1 MLFSCC
7 NSVPDML
14 FIIEEPPF
22 KRDFMNIS
30 SIITAGVMVCCTLAT
45 TNCNDKREAEAAKY
59 ANLIVRETLATTDE
73 STGVVLSPE
82 QKLAVACA
90 YNNAEAVRTLL
101 QQGVNPNAMVET
113 IVPGQTPEDLQQRSI
128 LFHAMNHWTLSTETM
143 EIMIT
148 AGAVPTDELLFHA
161 ISNRNDEWVE
171 LLLRYGAN
179 PNARHSLLEEH
190 APEHALLEA
199 AYASDRGE
207 SKAVERMV
215 MHLLNYGADA
225 HVRTTGGNTAL
236 HAAVSNAESAR
247 LIKALLDKGVD
258 INATNNK
265 GETPLMV
272 AAGNKNHSLYRL
284 LLKHGANP
292 ALRNN
297 RGQTAADILHYTP
310 PADYERLSE
319 LAYPVH
325 YNEEEA
331 TRLLAAGGLDINR
344 DYGKGTLLQ
353 RAIAYGYEN
362 VEMLKL
368 LLKHGAKTEFDNG
381 KPSALHIAVYY
392 RENFEIAH
400 ILLEHGASTEGVKL
414 SDLIFTVKTEADLNT
429 AIQRWVS
436 ISEIKTEHVL
446 HLAKNT
452 HPELL
457 KKLLQQ
463 GLSIAPQDTT
473 IMAAA
478 QTCFYEEDNLLQITE
493 LLQMLYDA
501 GADPNAADKNGKTAL
516 MSLRANRHSDL
527 LPKLVSLGADLNR
540 QDVAGN
546 TALHYLAIQMADCV
560 SEDGVRMAKEMIRYG
575 ANPHIKNKRGETPRD
590 TAIRHHKAY
599 HLFSLL
605 HQAHSLKYDTP
616 WLDKNGKPH
625 VLNPEEYLLLLE
637 AFAESPAT
645 TAPTP

>member
-1 MLFSCC
+1 
-7 NSVPDML
+7 
-14 FIIEEPPF
+14 
-22 KRDFMNIS
+22 MNLTS
-30 SIITAGVMVCCTLAT
+30 LITAGMLVCSTLAT

-82 QKLAVACA
+82 QKLVVACA

-113 IVPGQTPEDLQQRSI
+113 IVPGKTPGDLQQRSI
-128 LFHAMNHWTLSTETM
+128 LHHAMAHWSISPETM
-143 EIMIT
+143 EIMIK
-148 AGAVPTDELLFHA
+148 AGAIPTDELLFQA
-161 ISNRNDEWVE
+161 IASRKDEWVE
-171 LLLRYGAN
+171 ILLRYGAN

-199 AYASDRGE
+199 AYTSDRSE

-247 LIKALLDKGVD
+247 LIKALLDKGLD

-292 ALRNN
+292 DLRNQ
-297 RGQTAADILHYTP
+297 RGQTAEEILHYTP
-310 PADYERLSE
+310 PADYERLLK

-331 TRLLAAGGLDINR
+331 TRLLTAGGLDINR
-344 DYGKGTLLQ
+344 DYGEGILLQ

-381 KPSALHIAVYY
+381 EPSALHIAVYY

-414 SDLIFTVKTEADLNT
+414 SDLIFTVKTEADLD
-429 AIQRWVS
+429 AVIQKWVP

-446 HLAKNT
+446 HLAKNRN
-452 HPELL
+452 PDIL

-463 GLSIAPQDTT
+463 GLRIAPKDTT

-478 QTCFYEEDNLLQITE
+478 QGENNAE

-501 GADPNAADKNGKTAL
+501 GADPNATDKNGKTAL
-516 MSLRANRHSDL
+516 MSLYANMHSDL
-527 LPKLVSLGADLNR
+527 LPKLVSLGADLNQ

-575 ANPHIKNKRGETPRD
+575 ANPHIKNRRGETPRD
-590 TAIRHHKAY
+590 TAIRHYKAY

-625 VLNPEEYLLLLE
+625 VMNPEEYLLLLE

>member
-1 MLFSCC
+1 
-7 NSVPDML
+7 
-14 FIIEEPPF
+14 
-22 KRDFMNIS
+22 MNLT
-30 SIITAGVMVCCTLAT
+30 SIITAGMLVCSTLAT

-59 ANLIVRETLATTDE
+59 ANIIVRETLAATDE
-73 STGVVLSPE
+73 SAGVVLSPE
-82 QKLAVACA
+82 QKLVVACA

-113 IVPGQTPEDLQQRSI
+113 INPVKTPGDLQQRSI

-143 EIMIT
+143 EVMLK

-161 ISNRNDEWVE
+161 ISHRNDEWVE
-171 LLLRYGAN
+171 ILLRYGAN
-179 PNARHSLLEEH
+179 PNARYSLLEEQE
-190 APEHALLEA
+190 PEHALLEA
-199 AYASDRGE
+199 AYASNRSE

-247 LIKALLDKGVD
+247 LIKALLDKGLD

-292 ALRNN
+292 ALRNQ
-297 RGQTAADILHYTP
+297 RGQTAEEILHYTP
-310 PADYERLSE
+310 PADYERLLE

-331 TRLLAAGGLDINR
+331 TRLLTAGGLDINR
-344 DYGKGTLLQ
+344 DYGEGILLQ

-381 KPSALHIAVYY
+381 EPSALHIAVYY
-392 RENFEIAH
+392 RENFEMAR

-414 SDLIFTVKTEADLNT
+414 CDLIFTVKTEADLNT
-429 AIQRWVS
+429 AIQRWVP

-463 GLSIAPQDTT
+463 GLRIAPQDTT
-473 IMAAA
+473 MMAVA
-478 QTCFYEEDNLLQITE
+478 QNFFYGEDNTE

-516 MSLRANRHSDL
+516 MSLYANRHSDL
-527 LPKLVSLGADLNR
+527 LPKLVSLGADLNQ
-540 QDVAGN
+540 QDAAGN
-546 TALHYLAIQMADCV
+546 TALHYLAIKMADCV
-560 SEDGVRMAKEMIRYG
+560 SEDEVRMAKEMIRYG
-575 ANPHIKNKRGETPRD
+575 ADPHIKNKRGETPRD
-590 TAIRHHKAY
+590 TAIRHYKAH

-605 HQAHSLKYDTP
+605 HEAHRMKYDTP

>member
-1 MLFSCC
+1 
-7 NSVPDML
+7 
-14 FIIEEPPF
+14 
-22 KRDFMNIS
+22 MNLT
-30 SIITAGVMVCCTLAT
+30 SIITAGMLVCSTLAT

-82 QKLAVACA
+82 QKLVVACA

-113 IVPGQTPEDLQQRSI
+113 ISPGQTPEDLQQRSI

-143 EIMIT
+143 EIMLK
-148 AGAVPTDELLFHA
+148 AGAIATDELLFQA
-161 ISNRNDEWVE
+161 IASRKDEWVE
-171 LLLRYGAN
+171 ILLRYGAN

-199 AYASDRGE
+199 AYTSDRSE

-247 LIKALLDKGVD
+247 LIKALLDKGLD

-265 GETPLMV
+265 GESPLMV

-292 ALRNN
+292 ALRNQ
-297 RGQTAADILHYTP
+297 RGQTAEEILHYTP
-310 PADYERLSE
+310 PADYERLLK

-331 TRLLAAGGLDINR
+331 TRLLTAGGLDINR
-344 DYGKGTLLQ
+344 DYGKGILLQ

-368 LLKHGAKTEFDNG
+368 LLKHGAKTEFGKG

-392 RENFEIAH
+392 KENFEIAH
-400 ILLEHGASTEGVKL
+400 ILLEHGASTDGVKL
-414 SDLIFTVKTEADLNT
+414 CDLIFTVKTEEDLNT
-429 AIQRWVS
+429 AIQRWVP

-478 QTCFYEEDNLLQITE
+478 QGENNAE

-516 MSLRANRHSDL
+516 MSLHENRHSDL
-527 LPKLVSLGADLNR
+527 LPKLVSLGADLNQ

-590 TAIRHHKAY
+590 TAIRHYKAY

-605 HQAHSLKYDTP
+605 HQAHSLKNDTP

>member
-1 MLFSCC
+1 
-7 NSVPDML
+7 
-14 FIIEEPPF
+14 
-22 KRDFMNIS
+22 MNLT
-30 SIITAGVMVCCTLAT
+30 SIITAGMLVCSTLAT

-82 QKLAVACA
+82 QKLVVACA
-90 YNNAEAVRTLL
+90 YNHTEAVRTLL

-113 IVPGQTPEDLQQRSI
+113 IVPGKTPGDLQQRSI

-143 EIMIT
+143 EVMIK
-148 AGAVPTDELLFHA
+148 AGAIPTDELLFHA

-199 AYASDRGE
+199 AYTSDRSE

-215 MHLLNYGADA
+215 MHLLNSGADA
-225 HVRTTGGNTAL
+225 HIRSANGNTAL

-247 LIKALLDKGVD
+247 LIKALLDKGLD

-297 RGQTAADILHYTP
+297 RGQTAEDILHYTP
-310 PADYERLSE
+310 PADYERLLK

-331 TRLLAAGGLDINR
+331 TRLLTAGGLDINR
-344 DYGKGTLLQ
+344 DYGEGILLQ

-381 KPSALHIAVYY
+381 EPSALHIAVYY

-414 SDLIFTVKTEADLNT
+414 SDLIFIVKTEEDLNT
-429 AIQRWVS
+429 AIQRWVP

-527 LPKLVSLGADLNR
+527 LPKLVSLGADLNQ

-546 TALHYLAIQMADCV
+546 TALHYLAIQMADCI

-590 TAIRHHKAY
+590 TAIRHYKAY

>member
-1 MLFSCC
+1 
-7 NSVPDML
+7 
-14 FIIEEPPF
+14 
-22 KRDFMNIS
+22 MNLT
-30 SIITAGVMVCCTLAT
+30 SIITAGMLVCSTLAT
-45 TNCNDKREAEAAKY
+45 TTCNEERQAETAKY
-59 ANLIVRETLATTDE
+59 ANIIVRETLAATDE

-113 IVPGQTPEDLQQRSI
+113 IVPGKTPGDLQQLSI
-128 LFHAMNHWTLSTETM
+128 LHHAMAHWSISPETM
-143 EIMIT
+143 EIMLK
-148 AGAVPTDELLFHA
+148 AGAIPTDELLFYA
-161 ISNRNDEWVE
+161 ISSREDEWVE
-171 LLLRYGAN
+171 ILLRYGAN

-190 APEHALLEA
+190 EPEHALLKA
-199 AYASDRGE
+199 AYASDRVE
-207 SKAVERMV
+207 SNAIERMV
-215 MHLLNYGADA
+215 MHLLNSGADA
-225 HVRTTGGNTAL
+225 HVRSANGNTAL

-258 INATNNK
+258 INSTNNK

-310 PADYERLSE
+310 PADYERLLE
-319 LAYPVH
+319 LAYSVD
-325 YNEEEA
+325 YDEAEA
-331 TRLLAAGGLDINR
+331 TRLLTTSGLDINR
-344 DYGKGTLLQ
+344 DYGKGILLQ

-368 LLKHGAKTEFDNG
+368 LLKHGAKTEFGEG

-392 RENFEIAH
+392 KENFEIAH

-414 SDLIFTVKTEADLNT
+414 CDLIFTVKTEEDLNT
-429 AIQRWVS
+429 AIQRWVP

-446 HLAKNT
+446 HLAKNRN
-452 HPELL
+452 PDIL

-463 GLSIAPQDTT
+463 GLRIAPQDTT

-478 QTCFYEEDNLLQITE
+478 QSFLYGENNAE
-493 LLQMLYDA
+493 LLQMLHDA
-501 GADPNAADKNGKTAL
+501 GAEPNATDKNGKTAL
-516 MSLRANRHSDL
+516 MSLHENRHSDL
-527 LPKLVSLGADLNR
+527 LPKLVSLGADLNQ

-590 TAIRHHKAY
+590 TAIRHYKAY

-605 HQAHSLKYDTP
+605 HQAHSLKNDTP